1 MGNVEGCPGSIC
13 IESACGTLVSN
24 SFLCPHNFQIS
35 CDFSCPIKLL
45 LMYIGDVIANYY
57 LDMFLIIFSLE
68 ITISR
73 SIQAEGHL

>member
-1 MGNVEGCPGSIC
+1 MWRGALVPS
-13 IESACGTLVSN
+13 VSN
-24 SFLCPHNFQIS
+24 LPVVRWYITLSSVHIIFQIS
-35 CDFSCPIKLL
+35 CDCSCPIKLL

-73 SIQAEGHL
+73 AIQAEGHL